1 MHFLGELILLFAN
14 LFCSSFYGLSFAL
27 ASAAGYNINCQP
39 SVVSTKSLNRNQY
52 VYFSLYWRSL
62 HNCNAMIKTEFYV
75 LFPKSTDFL
84 CQYLASVDFIF
95 CYAIKI
101 YSVVTINRSVR
112 SQKEYIPKRC
122 TFTPQLSS
130 IIEIDSPQRRKITV
144 VCIFTMNCRSVYV
157 PQLWSFYVRY
167 HREGQWNTVEMCVWS
182 IAANKTLP
190 SNIPSNHGLSL
201 SERCFMCAIICA
213 NCPEFII

>member
-1 MHFLGELILLFAN
+1 MCCFQKVQI
-14 LFCSSFYGLSFAL
+14 
-27 ASAAGYNINCQP
+27 
-39 SVVSTKSLNRNQY
+39 
-52 VYFSLYWRSL
+52 
-62 HNCNAMIKTEFYV
+62 
-75 LFPKSTDFL
+75 FL
-84 CQYLASVDFIF
+84 CQYLASVYFIF

-130 IIEIDSPQRRKITV
+130 IDSPQRRKITV
-144 VCIFTMNCRSVYV
+144 ICIFTMNCRSVYV

-190 SNIPSNHGLSL
+190 SNIPIPSNHGLSL